1 MTARRRNWLLI
12 FVVMVFI
19 VVLRTFTGPVR
30 ADTDYFDTRK
40 PQIIAH
46 QGGNLLRPGNTML
59 AFNHA
64 RSLGVDVLEMDA
76 HTAATGEVVL
86 MHDDTVD
93 RTTDGSGALIG
104 MGLDQ
109 IKALDAA
116 YHWPF
121 DGDSTPYRGKG
132 VRVPTLAEVLER
144 FPGMPLNI
152 EIKQETPSMAQPLCT
167 LLRAHCAERRVLV
180 ASFHRGAMLEFR
192 ETCPEVA
199 TSAFS
204 GEVTLFLV
212 HQKLGL
218 ASLYKPEAH
227 ALQLPAERFG
237 IDLHA
242 ESIMRAAA
250 QRRMHFDAWTINDEV
265 SLERLFV
272 QGVGG
277 VITDRPDLAVAVR
290 QRLGG

>member
-12 FVVMVFI
+12 FVVVVFI
-19 VVLRTFTGPVR
+19 VVLRTFTGPAR

-76 HTAATGEVVL
+76 HTAAGGEVVL
-86 MHDDTVD
+86 MHDATVE
-93 RTTDGSGALIG
+93 RTTDGSGSLNSLR
-104 MGLDQ
+104 LDE

-121 DGDSTPYRGKG
+121 DGQSTPYRGKG

-152 EIKQETPSMAQPLCT
+152 EIKQETPSMAEPLCT
-167 LLRAHCAERRVLV
+167 LLREHGAERRVLV

-192 ETCPEVA
+192 EACPEVA

-218 ASLYKPEAH
+218 ASLYKPRAH
-227 ALQLPAERFG
+227 ALQLPAQRYGF
-237 IDLHA
+237 DLHS
-242 ESIMRAAA
+242 EPVMRAAA
-250 QRRMHFDAWTINDEV
+250 ERQMHFDAWTINDEA
-265 SLERLFV
+265 SLEVLFAR
-272 QGVGG
+272 GVGG

-290 QRLGG
+290 KRFRD